1 MILIISK
8 KILNF
13 FKVEEIA
20 KSLKEITDENCKSI
34 DDLGVI
40 HSVGFD
46 NLSGTVSIKL
56 NLTKDYRKAKELI
69 QTKLQKID
77 WISKINI
84 NMAPKE

>member
-20 KSLKEITDENCKSI
+20 KSLKEITDENGKSI

-69 QTKLQKID
+69 QAKLQKID